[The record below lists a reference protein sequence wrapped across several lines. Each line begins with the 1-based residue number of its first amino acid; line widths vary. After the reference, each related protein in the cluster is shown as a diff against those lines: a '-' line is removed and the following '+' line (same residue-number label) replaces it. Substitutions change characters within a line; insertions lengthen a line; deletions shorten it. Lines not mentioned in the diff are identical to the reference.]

1 MPLQGRGGIPL
12 PSKKQLTMENNYAA
26 VLKQIISGGTI
37 AYHAIFAKAF
47 KSAPTGIFLSQAYF
61 WQENAKHRT
70 AETHRQI
77 EGKTFFCKTAADW
90 EEETGLSLEQQMKL
104 RDTLRKVDVLREKKI
119 GLPAQLF
126 MHIDFENL
134 VLVLNHYLQTGKS
147 VLVDNRAKNRFK
159 TKPSNGLKPE
169 QHPVKN
175 QDNYIES
182 LESSKESLK
191 ESLAENEFP
200 QSVDGGLRVTV
211 IQGHSE
217 VLPPVAKKKKKVA
230 PGAGDGVIQAMVTAF
245 ETEHRQHFK
254 DAGGE
259 WIGFTWQAKEF
270 PALNSIRA
278 ELEKRYRQKLNA
290 EPTPENIVES
300 WAMFLGKAAK
310 CDKFILDNLFTPSKI
325 WGQFQSIVQKI
336 HTNNGRPPSTTSNGR
351 PDQNERNRIAAEK
364 MVQDVLEGRV

>member
-1 MPLQGRGGIPL
+1 MKYTSIIPQFAAYNAGL
-12 PSKKQLTMENNYAA
+12 FGKIDAIDLMLFDAFKYFANSSRCEKRFYDGKPWFWIDYGMIIDEIPFSGLTTKDAIYRRMKKLEQ
-26 VLKQIISGGTI
+26 VQIIEFCPMNQSWNRSFFG
-37 AYHAIFAKAF
+37 
-47 KSAPTGIFLSQAYF
+47 
-61 WQENAKHRT
+61 W
-70 AETHRQI
+70 
-77 EGKTFFCKTAADW
+77 GKTYDALIISKSPTD
-90 EEETGLSLEQQMKL
+90 EKPEVTRSLRMKS
-104 RDTLRKVDVLREKKI
+104 RRGTDEKPEVPTDEKPNDHNTI
-119 GLPAQLF
+119 
-126 MHIDFENL
+126 N
-134 VLVLNHYLQTGKS
+134 NQT
-147 VLVDNRAKNRFK
+147 
-159 TKPSNGLKPE
+159 TKP
-169 QHPVKN
+169 QT
-175 QDNYIES
+175 
-182 LESSKESLK
+182 
-191 ESLAENEFP
+191 LAENEFP
-200 QSVDGGLRVTV
+200 QPVEGGLLVTV

-217 VLPPVAKKKKKVA
+217 VLPPVAKKKKKA
-230 PGAGDGVIQAMVTAF
+230 AQGAGDGVIQEMVTAF

-336 HTNNGRPPSTTSNGR
+336 HTNNGRPPSTTGGNKL
-351 PDQNERNRIAAEK
+351 DQNERNRIAAEK